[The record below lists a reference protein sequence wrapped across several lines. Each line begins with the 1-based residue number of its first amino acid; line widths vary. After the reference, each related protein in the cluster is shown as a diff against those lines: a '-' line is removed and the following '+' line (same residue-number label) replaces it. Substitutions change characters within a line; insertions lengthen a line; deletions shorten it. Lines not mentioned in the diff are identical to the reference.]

1 LGKFENF
8 YFFIFSTCFSFSFY
22 PNFIQNFTILSPFS
36 NPCVY
41 IVQATLELSDYAKRL
56 VILWGGVFV
65 FLSGPIAY
73 QTFDPL
79 QQPFEYFLSAST
91 GSLLVVALVSLRI
104 YLGWK
109 YVADRLMTAVLAYEE
124 SGWYDGQQF
133 VKPPEILTRDRLLGA
148 YEVRPVMAR
157 LRRTLQG
164 TGIALLI
171 TAVALTGAIKS
182 GTDSDG
188 VYGRG
193 AVLGPSQVTPDG
205 MIFSQKVN
213 SLADLKSD
221 DAAAAAEAEAQKG
234 IPAYCRDR
242 YYKAFAGGERVCD
255 KFEREARQAMK
266 AGVQLD

>member
-1 LGKFENF
+1 
-8 YFFIFSTCFSFSFY
+8 
-22 PNFIQNFTILSPFS
+22 
-36 NPCVY
+36 
-41 IVQATLELSDYAKRL
+41 
-56 VILWGGVFV
+56 
-65 FLSGPIAY
+65 
-73 QTFDPL
+73 
-79 QQPFEYFLSAST
+79 
-91 GSLLVVALVSLRI
+91 
-104 YLGWK
+104 
-109 YVADRLMTAVLAYEE
+109 
-124 SGWYDGQQF
+124 
-133 VKPPEILTRDRLLGA
+133 
-148 YEVRPVMAR
+148 MAR